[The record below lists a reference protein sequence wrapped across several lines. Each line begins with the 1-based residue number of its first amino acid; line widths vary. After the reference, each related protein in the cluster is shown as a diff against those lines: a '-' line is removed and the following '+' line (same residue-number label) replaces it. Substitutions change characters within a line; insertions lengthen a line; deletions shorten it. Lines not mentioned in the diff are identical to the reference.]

1 MSLSGVTSL
10 APYQLD
16 HEIDRIK
23 GISPTNQ
30 VALIMGRDLS
40 DNPSNHLPPAQE
52 KMTWVSLDIH
62 GKEHSLQ
69 SRIHLMIDF
78 NTSQLEKINGLF
90 DLVVIDPYVLKY
102 YIHPVVWGRLAAL
115 LKPSGELIS
124 ETVNDQTNGITEMSQ
139 DELANTFRFEY
150 SIPIDELNAVEQQN
164 EAVYQEYKTNAEN
177 FEEEFQ
183 QFLLRERQD
192 WEECGQDFDSFPMQM
207 HEATFKQAILNKLP
221 QPAED
226 IYQKSQRLHV
236 EKTEKH
242 LKTLFESVEI
252 VKGKPFPYQSTDRY
266 HDFFILKHPKG

>member
-1 MSLSGVTSL
+1 MSLSGVTSQ

-16 HEIDRIK
+16 YEIDRIK
-23 GISPTNQ
+23 EIDPAIK
-30 VALIMGRDLS
+30 VALIMGRDLI
-40 DNPSNHLPPAQE
+40 DHPWHHLPTPQE
-52 KMTWVSLDIH
+52 MMTWVSLDIH
-62 GKEHSLQ
+62 GKEHSLPD
-69 SRIHLMIDF
+69 RIHLMIDF

-102 YIHPVVWGRLAAL
+102 YSHPVVWGRLAAL
-115 LKPSGELIS
+115 LKPSGTLIS
-124 ETVNDQTNGITEMSQ
+124 ETVNDQTSSITEMSR
-139 DELANTFRFEY
+139 DELANTFRFEC

-164 EAVYQEYKTNAEN
+164 EAVYQEYKANAEN

-192 WEECGQDFDSFPMQM
+192 FEECGQDFDIFPMQM
-207 HEATFKQAILNKLP
+207 HEATFKQSVLNKLP

-226 IYQKSQRLHV
+226 VFQKSQRLHV

-242 LKTLFESVEI
+242 LKTHFESVEI